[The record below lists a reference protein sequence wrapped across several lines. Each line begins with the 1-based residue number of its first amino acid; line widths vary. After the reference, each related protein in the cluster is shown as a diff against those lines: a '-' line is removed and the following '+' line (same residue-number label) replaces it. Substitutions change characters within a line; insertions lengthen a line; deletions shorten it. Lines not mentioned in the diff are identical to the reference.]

1 MKKNLENL
9 KSNWSKYNYP
19 DSLIKQG
26 FQKALSIPQ
35 KDLQKPKKPSNRN
48 ILPFIKTFN
57 LNNPNIYSNI
67 KSSVNCLRNNSISG
81 LHNIKLIQSKRQPPN
96 LKKNSTYTEYGEILS
111 GTFNCSDKRGQYC
124 NYLLTNVH
132 YTFKYF
138 KITQWQY
145 ASSAHLVRLTWLPQ
159 TKFQFNKTIPLT
171 KTLAEIKSNNDETMK
186 FEWLYKVG
194 S

>member
-1 MKKNLENL
+1 MQKNLENL
-9 KSNWSKYNYP
+9 KSNLSKYNYP

-35 KDLQKPKKPSNRN
+35 KDLQKPKKPSNRK

-57 LNNPNIYSNI
+57 SNNPNIYSNI

-96 LKKNSTYTEYGEILS
+96 LKKNSTNTEYGEILS
-111 GTFNCSDKRGQYC
+111 GTFNCSDKRCEYC

-138 KITQWQY
+138 KITFKLKSHFKCDSFNLIY
-145 ASSAHLVRLTWLPQ
+145 IFICDKCKEEYIGETGESK
-159 TKFQFNKTIPLT
+159 TK
-171 KTLAEIKSNNDETMK
+171 
-186 FEWLYKVG
+186 
-194 S
+194 